1 MLHGDYANRGKL
13 SMPTIHA
20 LPPAASVA
28 LADEVPIMQGGTTT
42 RRATFTQVAAAI
54 GGGGG
59 GTLGDSINVGSAA
72 SVPTTTIPVAI
83 KLIRTSGYAAA
94 GDRGEAAYVRVATQP
109 PHAGKVQSQD
119 GAWWEI
125 VFPGPINVLAFGA
138 DPTGVAASHVAIQA
152 AIDYAIYNGLSV
164 PLFGRGRVYIP
175 WGIYKISDAIQVG
188 YGENYHSVL
197 IEGDGRK
204 YRGANN
210 FCGTVINATFNDR
223 PAFAVSGAREV
234 VIRHLT
240 ISGMNANW
248 VYSHNLGST
257 GGATINDL
265 LPANWVD
272 STFPASATAQYT
284 PYCAIAVD
292 PYGGVAPTPAYPNVT
307 FPSWSGIV
315 TQYGKNFS
323 TLVDIDSVEMIG
335 FVVGVAIQPSN
346 IDGNGDF
353 VRMTRCRF
361 EAMQYAVSVGQTQ
374 SRNILLDNCQFLWN
388 YSIFT
393 TAQYGRRSGNP
404 QVLLNHCDLN
414 GVIYAFDINSMD
426 LSAMVNIQSMYVEA
440 SYSLGRIGGGGSS
453 TTTSTFNCCHFSM
466 DWTARGVP
474 AFLLDCSLSM
484 TGARFNTCTFRANPV
499 ATIFQFG
506 GDPRSFEFNDCTTY
520 VGIGATLYT
529 TKHATNATGG
539 ITVGIMDHKISR
551 FHVKAQQ
558 YFDLNTGLT
567 LGEHDIGEICYE
579 SNRQTCI
586 PIHTN
591 RVVCQTI
598 GSDPGYLFHHAY
610 NTMNKNASI
619 TTTGR
624 VVTFDITA
632 TGYNTNQLNQRGGW
646 PGDVIIDSTT
656 GVVFFVTSLV
666 GNVIT
671 MQAQNGYTAAGAL
684 LTPLGTT
691 GIFYTFSSR
700 RYTPSYVTWCTMTAA
715 AASLTACGRDDGY
728 QAYTNSTIDGFPVG
742 DFIYADNTFD
752 NIIPIASS
760 NVTVNAGAGTVTF
773 GGNFTYSRTHER
785 VVLFVRVPPA
795 NNT

>member
-1 MLHGDYANRGKL
+1 MWHGEYTRRGNF

-20 LPPAASVA
+20 LPAAASVA
-28 LADEVPIMQGGTTT
+28 LADEIPIMQGGATT
-42 RRATFTQVAAAI
+42 RRATFTQVQAAI

-59 GTLGDSINVGSAA
+59 GNLGDSTNVGSAA
-72 SVPTTTIPVAI
+72 SVPTTTIPATI
-83 KLIRTSGYAAA
+83 KLIRTSGYAVA
-94 GDRGEAAYVRVATQP
+94 GDRGEASYVRVATQP

-125 VFPGPINVLAFGA
+125 VFPGSVNVLAFGA
-138 DPTGVAASHVAIQA
+138 DPTGTVAANVAIQN
-152 AIDYAIYNGLSV
+152 AIDYTIYSGLAI
-164 PLFGRGRVYIP
+164 PLFGRGRVLIP
-175 WGIYKISDAIQVG
+175 WGYYKISDAIQVG
-188 YGENYHSVL
+188 YGENYHGII

-210 FCGTVINATFNDR
+210 FCGTVLSATFNDR
-223 PAFAVSGAREV
+223 PLFAISGGRQN
-234 VIRHLT
+234 VIRWMT
-240 ISGMNANW
+240 IYGMNASW
-248 VYSHNLGST
+248 VYAHNLGSS

-284 PYCAIAVD
+284 PYCAIAID

-315 TQYGKNFS
+315 AQYGKNFS
-323 TLVDIDSVEMIG
+323 TLIDIEEVEMIG
-335 FVVGVAIQPSN
+335 FVVGVAIQPAN

-361 EAMQYAVSVGQTQ
+361 EAMQYAVAVGQTQ

-404 QVLLNHCDLN
+404 QVLVNHCDLN

-426 LSAMVNIQSMYVEA
+426 LSSMVNIQSMYAEVL
-440 SYSLGRIGGGGSS
+440 YSLGRIGGGGSS
-453 TTTSTFNCCHFSM
+453 TATSTFNCCHFSC
-466 DWTARGVP
+466 DWNTRGVP
-474 AFLLDCSLSM
+474 AFLLDCSLSQ
-484 TGARFNTCTFRANPV
+484 TGARFNTCTFRAYPV

-506 GDPRSFEFNDCTTY
+506 GDPRSFEFNNCTSY

-529 TKHATNATGG
+529 TKYATNATAG
-539 ITVGIMDHKISR
+539 ITVGIMDHPITR

-558 YFDLNTGLT
+558 YFNLNTGAAI
-567 LGEHDIGEICYE
+567 GEHDVSETCYE

-586 PIHTN
+586 PIHSTKA
-591 RVVCQTI
+591 VCNTQ
-598 GSDPGYLFHHAY
+598 GSDPGFLLDHPF
-610 NTMNKNASI
+610 NTLNKNVSI

-632 TGYNTNQLNQRGGW
+632 TGYNTNQLNQRGGL
-646 PGDVIIDSTT
+646 PGDVVIDSVT
-656 GVVFFVTSLV
+656 GVVFFVTAIT

-671 MQAQNGYTAAGAL
+671 MQAQNGYNAAGL

-691 GIFYTFSSR
+691 GIFYTFNSR

-715 AASLTACGRDDGY
+715 NASLTAVQRDDTY
-728 QAYTNSTIDGFPVG
+728 AAYTNDVNDGFPVG
-742 DFIYADNTFD
+742 DFIYSDNTYD
-752 NIIPIASS
+752 NIIPIASA
-760 NVTVNAGAGTVTF
+760 NITVNAGLGTITC

-785 VVLFVRVPPA
+785 LTRFVKVAPA